1 MVTTAL
7 LATSRPAA
15 YWPRA
20 AIQFV
25 FVPLDRLMV
34 QVLETTTADQYF
46 VPFAASVSPSNLTLV
61 APPAGM
67 AMRCPPLVETPC
79 TLWEPPVSV
88 RSLFVLL

>member
-1 MVTTAL
+1 MATTAL
-7 LATSRPAA
+7 LATSMPAA

-25 FVPLDRLMV
+25 RVPPSTLRV
-34 QVLETTTADQYF
+34 QVLETVIADQYF
-46 VPFAASVSPSNLTLV
+46 WFFAASVRASSVTLDE
-61 APPAGM
+61 PPAGM

-88 RSLFVLL
+88 RSLSAFL